1 MAAFERFS
9 NVYDVVLK
17 PRLLRTL
24 LTEQVPDE
32 DDRRSSLR
40 DPSELSSLVSAVTV
54 HKLLFDD
61 ELLATTNEKKKLV
74 ETWKSAIDDW
84 VDRALKL
91 VASDM
96 PDKCWAGICLLGVTC
111 SQCTAT
117 RFLQSYS
124 VWSSELLSHIQLPG
138 GSQMVKVT
146 ACASASDL
154 LTRLGGFPS
163 IKKDAT
169 SQAGKLVLPILKLL
183 NDDNS
188 SAVREAAASLLL
200 TIITIFP
207 SSVHR
212 HYDNVEIALASKIM
226 RSNCNPDLMKKFA
239 CCLALLPKSRGDA
252 DSWFQMLLKIL
263 LSINI
268 QLTEVLEG
276 LEEESKRDEA
286 VRLLIP
292 PGKDPPLSLGG
303 QVVGKDG
310 SSMVVNTSR
319 KSLVPCISSLM
330 HCCSTMLRN
339 PYPVQVTVPVRALT
353 VIIRRM
359 LLVDGSLPR
368 SFPYTT
374 AMQQELVCYQL
385 PNLHR
390 HSLELLTAMVKGLH
404 SQLLPHVADV
414 ARLLVEYLR
423 RCRFSELRIKTY
435 SIIKYLLVSKGVEL
449 LHDRAFIQS
458 GMALYLSQAIVNS
471 AVADLHCA
479 DSVASRAILKP
490 CSGASLHSNKKKR
503 KFATTMREVQQSAL
517 DVQME
522 APKECPV
529 VLALKIAA
537 LEAVEAL
544 LSVGGSL
551 GNDSWRSIIDDLIIS
566 VAAHACETG
575 WARDDEDACNAPLAR
590 RADYQLSALHALLAS
605 LIAPARFRPPHLAQ
619 GFELFRKGRQA
630 AGTKIA
636 AFCAHALMT
645 LELLVHPRG
654 LPMKDFPSQ
663 STDTF
668 VRQTNSGYPEHYLP
682 PNGSMPA
689 AAVSDLDEDDFL
701 SGIYLN
707 NRVPES
713 SMPEAKNASPAG
725 DVGKHP
731 QGVNNSAGGEAPE
744 EKGLSGAYN
753 PDTNSFQIMNSGI
766 TFHEPEPS
774 PVPIREPEERLPCA
788 DVTVPPLV
796 AKSGSSGPLRGEDVP
811 TTKSATSVET
821 WVPSMSGEDTVMLS
835 RVELDEGLSSDSFP
849 DIVDGDPDS
858 DGDSE
863 SKH

>member
-1 MAAFERFS
+1 MAKAFERFS
-9 NVYDVVLK
+9 NVYDVALK

-24 LTEQVPDE
+24 LNEQVPDE
-32 DDRRSSLR
+32 DDNRSLR
-40 DPSELSSLVSAVTV
+40 HPSELSSLVSAVMV

-61 ELLATTNEKKKLV
+61 ELLATSGEKKKLD
-74 ETWKSAIDDW
+74 ESWKSAVDDW

-111 SQCTAT
+111 SQSTAT

-124 VWSSELLSHIQLPG
+124 VWFSELLSHIQLAG
-138 GSQMVKVT
+138 GSQLVKVA

-188 SAVREAAASLLL
+188 SAVWEAAVSLLF

-212 HYDNVEIALASKIM
+212 HYDNVEIALASKMM
-226 RSNCNPDLMKKFA
+226 RSNYNPDLMKKFS

-252 DSWFQMLLKIL
+252 DSWFQLLLKIL

-286 VRLLIP
+286 VRLLVS
-292 PGKDPPLSLGG
+292 PGKDPPLTLGG

-319 KSLVPCISSLM
+319 KSLVPSISLLM
-330 HCCSTMLRN
+330 HCCSTMLSN
-339 PYPVQVTVPVRALT
+339 PYPVQVTVPVRAIT

-374 AMQQELVCYQL
+374 AMQQEFVCYQL

-390 HSLELLTAMVKGLH
+390 HSLEVLAAMVKGLH
-404 SQLLPHVADV
+404 SQLLPHVANV

-435 SIIKYLLVSKGVEL
+435 SIIKYLLVSKGVG
-449 LHDRAFIQS
+449 A
-458 GMALYLSQAIVNS
+458 ALYLSQEIVNS
-471 AVADLHCA
+471 VVADLHCA
-479 DSVASRAILKP
+479 DSVASCAILKP
-490 CSGASLHSNKKKR
+490 CSGASLQSNKKKR
-503 KFATTMREVQQSAL
+503 KLATTMSEVQQSAL

-537 LEAVEAL
+537 LEAVEVL

-551 GNDSWRSIIDDLIIS
+551 GNDSWRSKIDDLIIS
-566 VAAHACETG
+566 VAAHTCETG
-575 WARDDEDACNAPLAR
+575 WARDDEDLCNAPLAR

-605 LIAPARFRPPHLAQ
+605 LIAPARVRPPHLAQ
-619 GFELFRKGRQA
+619 GFEIFRKGRQA

-636 AFCAHALMT
+636 AFCAHALVT

-654 LPMKDFPSQ
+654 LPMIDFPSQ

-668 VRQTNSGYPEHYLP
+668 VRQPNFGYPQHYLP
-682 PNGSMPA
+682 PNGSTSA
-689 AAVSDLDEDDFL
+689 AALSDLDEDDFL
-701 SGIYLN
+701 NDIYLN

-713 SMPEAKNASPAG
+713 SMPEAKNATPAV
-725 DVGKHP
+725 DVVKHP
-731 QGVNNSAGGEAPE
+731 QGVNNSAGGEASE
-744 EKGLSGAYN
+744 ERGLSGAYN
-753 PDTNSFQIMNSGI
+753 PDTNRFQIMSSGVA
-766 TFHEPEPS
+766 FHEPEPS

-788 DVTVPPLV
+788 DAMVPPLV
-796 AKSGSSGPLRGEDVP
+796 AKSGSAGPLQGEDVP

-821 WVPSMSGEDTVMLS
+821 WVPSRSGEDTLMLS
-835 RVELDEGLSSDSFP
+835 HVELDEALSSDSFP

-863 SKH
+863 SNIH